1 MVVALL
7 VGLRADDYRERTRL
21 EEFRVLEVG
30 GEIASLLRIDRA
42 AQWWLGRA
50 VPSAQVLHFG
60 TLPEHRGAGHG
71 GRLLAG
77 LLGELHEAG
86 VPTATLQPSTFP
98 FYRPWTAEVY

>member
-7 VGLRADDYRERTRL
+7 VGLRADDYRERTRP